1 MDEIQFFSQYCD
13 DVRREA
19 DGRVSLM
26 GVYPGQI
33 VVDDARHFVV
43 PKISV
48 QAVLIVPMNTP
59 FTSISVWVAW
69 REKKLRETVLPEGI
83 LAKLVGES
91 DTEQQ
96 EDGRVVLS
104 FVLELKDVDMSQSG
118 VLRTFAQVAGRTI
131 EGLSLSVKHANK
143 AKKKSGLE
151 R

>member
-19 DGRVSLM
+19 DGRMSLM

-33 VVDDARHFVV
+33 MVANTAHFVV

-59 FTSISVWVAW
+59 FTSISVWVTW
-69 REKKLRETVLPEGI
+69 NGEKLRESALPQKM
-83 LAKLVGES
+83 LARLVDES
-91 DTEQQ
+91 DTERQ

-131 EGLSLSVKHANK
+131 EGLSLCVKHANK
-143 AKKKSGLE
+143 AKKKSSLK